1 MIALAAD
8 PNPATPITIPTMV
21 TTDFNATNLQ
31 YAEAIV
37 VPQELTAGTV
47 FIRVKLADNTN
58 FVYKIP
64 AGDALELQSGKRYIY
79 KITVDYYGLTLD
91 TDIKNWETIGAPV
104 EGSAFQK
111 KMKKTNIP
119 IYIMYLWAALVLAAC
134 TGDDDAAW
142 PEGGVP
148 LELYAAVEGYSSANA
163 QTRATTENRWEG
175 GEDVR
180 LWISSSFSGPAQD
193 VYSSVDSD
201 GKLIMNGALSNW
213 VSPDEEKGIQG
224 VYPSVRNIVSFF
236 VQADQR
242 DEGYQDSDCMAAPY
256 LRIAVTSPDKTLV
269 FRHVIAKVVVHLKAG
284 NGVTGD
290 ELQRATVTFE
300 NLTCTGGSINFS
312 NGTVA
317 QVPPR
322 IDRITPHEVTPAA
335 DGYVRTV
342 RALLLPQDMS
352 KRKFVKIVIGGK
364 TFYYTPAAGEAD
376 FFSGKMYEY
385 RLTVTS
391 EGIENIDVEG
401 EGGGTWQPVE

>member
-1 MIALAAD
+1 
-8 PNPATPITIPTMV
+8 
-21 TTDFNATNLQ
+21 
-31 YAEAIV
+31 
-37 VPQELTAGTV
+37 
-47 FIRVKLADNTN
+47 
-58 FVYKIP
+58 
-64 AGDALELQSGKRYIY
+64 
-79 KITVDYYGLTLD
+79 
-91 TDIKNWETIGAPV
+91 
-104 EGSAFQK
+104 
-111 KMKKTNIP
+111 MKKTNIP

-175 GEDVR
+175 GERVR

-201 GKLIMNGALSNW
+201 GKLIVNLAW

-224 VYPSVRNIVSFF
+224 VYPSLRNIDPFSVL
-236 VQADQR
+236 ADQR

-300 NLTCTGGSINFS
+300 NLACTGGSINLS

-317 QVPPR
+317 QVTPR
-322 IDRITPHEVTPAA
+322 IDRITPNEVTPAA

-352 KRKFVKIVIGGK
+352 EQKFVKIVIGGK

>member
-1 MIALAAD
+1 
-8 PNPATPITIPTMV
+8 
-21 TTDFNATNLQ
+21 
-31 YAEAIV
+31 
-37 VPQELTAGTV
+37 
-47 FIRVKLADNTN
+47 
-58 FVYKIP
+58 
-64 AGDALELQSGKRYIY
+64 
-79 KITVDYYGLTLD
+79 
-91 TDIKNWETIGAPV
+91 
-104 EGSAFQK
+104 
-111 KMKKTNIP
+111 MKKTNIP

-175 GEDVR
+175 GEEVR
-180 LWISSSFSGPAQD
+180 LWISSSIFYMPDQD
-193 VYSSVDSD
+193 VYPSVDSD

-213 VSPDEEKGIQG
+213 VSPDEEKGIRG
-224 VYPSVRNIVSFF
+224 VYPSLRNIDPFSVL
-236 VQADQR
+236 ADQR

-269 FRHVIAKVVVHLKAG
+269 FRHVTAKVVVHLKAG
-284 NGVTGD
+284 NGVDDD

-300 NLTCTGGSINFS
+300 NLACTGGSINLS

-317 QVPPR
+317 QVTPR
-322 IDRITPHEVTPAA
+322 IDRITPNEVTPAA

-364 TFYYTPAAGEAD
+364 TFYYTPPQA
-376 FFSGKMYEY
+376 K
-385 RLTVTS
+385 RTS
-391 EGIENIDVEG
+391 SVARC
-401 EGGGTWQPVE
+401 TSTASP

>member
-1 MIALAAD
+1 
-8 PNPATPITIPTMV
+8 
-21 TTDFNATNLQ
+21 
-31 YAEAIV
+31 
-37 VPQELTAGTV
+37 
-47 FIRVKLADNTN
+47 
-58 FVYKIP
+58 
-64 AGDALELQSGKRYIY
+64 
-79 KITVDYYGLTLD
+79 
-91 TDIKNWETIGAPV
+91 
-104 EGSAFQK
+104 
-111 KMKKTNIP
+111 MKKTNIP

-175 GEDVR
+175 GEEVR
-180 LWISSSFSGPAQD
+180 LWISSSISGMPDQD
-193 VYSSVDSD
+193 VYPSVDSD
-201 GKLIMNGALSNW
+201 GKLIVNLAW

-224 VYPSVRNIVSFF
+224 LYPLSRNIVSFF

-312 NGTVA
+312 NGTVE

-322 IDRITPHEVTPAA
+322 IDRITPNEVTPAA

-364 TFYYTPAAGEAD
+364 TFYYTPAAGEAN

>member
-1 MIALAAD
+1 
-8 PNPATPITIPTMV
+8 
-21 TTDFNATNLQ
+21 
-31 YAEAIV
+31 
-37 VPQELTAGTV
+37 
-47 FIRVKLADNTN
+47 
-58 FVYKIP
+58 
-64 AGDALELQSGKRYIY
+64 
-79 KITVDYYGLTLD
+79 
-91 TDIKNWETIGAPV
+91 
-104 EGSAFQK
+104 
-111 KMKKTNIP
+111 MKTTNIP

-175 GEDVR
+175 GEKVR
-180 LWISSSFSGPAQD
+180 LWISSSFSGSAQD

-201 GKLIMNGALSNW
+201 GKLIVNLAW
-213 VSPDEEKGIQG
+213 VSPDEKKGIQG
-224 VYPSVRNIVSFF
+224 VYPSVRNIVSFS

-284 NGVTGD
+284 NGVTDD

-300 NLTCTGGSINFS
+300 NLACTGGSIDFR
-312 NGTVA
+312 NGTVG
-317 QVPPR
+317 QVPPGT
-322 IDRITPHEVTPAA
+322 DRITPNEVTPAA

-342 RALLLPQDMS
+342 RALLLPQNMS
-352 KRKFVKIVIGGK
+352 ERKFVKIVIGGK
-364 TFYYTPAAGEAD
+364 TFYYTPAAGEAN

-401 EGGGTWQPVE
+401 EGGGTWHPVE

>member
-1 MIALAAD
+1 
-8 PNPATPITIPTMV
+8 
-21 TTDFNATNLQ
+21 
-31 YAEAIV
+31 
-37 VPQELTAGTV
+37 
-47 FIRVKLADNTN
+47 
-58 FVYKIP
+58 
-64 AGDALELQSGKRYIY
+64 
-79 KITVDYYGLTLD
+79 
-91 TDIKNWETIGAPV
+91 
-104 EGSAFQK
+104 
-111 KMKKTNIP
+111 MKKTNIP

-175 GEDVR
+175 GERVR

-201 GKLIMNGALSNW
+201 GKLIVNLAW

-224 VYPSVRNIVSFF
+224 LYPSSRNIDPFSVL
-236 VQADQR
+236 ADQR

-284 NGVTGD
+284 DGVIGD

-312 NGTVA
+312 NGTVE
-317 QVPPR
+317 QVTPR
-322 IDRITPHEVTPAA
+322 IDRITPNEVTPAA

-342 RALLLPQDMS
+342 RALLPPQDMS

-364 TFYYTPAAGEAD
+364 TFYYTPAADEAN

-391 EGIENIDVEG
+391 EGIKNIDVEG
-401 EGGGTWQPVE
+401 GGGTWQPVE

>member
-1 MIALAAD
+1 M
-8 PNPATPITIPTMV
+8 
-21 TTDFNATNLQ
+21 
-31 YAEAIV
+31 
-37 VPQELTAGTV
+37 
-47 FIRVKLADNTN
+47 K
-58 FVYKIP
+58 
-64 AGDALELQSGKRYIY
+64 
-79 KITVDYYGLTLD
+79 
-91 TDIKNWETIGAPV
+91 
-104 EGSAFQK
+104 
-111 KMKKTNIP
+111 KKTNIP

-175 GEDVR
+175 GERVR
-180 LWISSSFSGPAQD
+180 LWISNSISGR
-193 VYSSVDSD
+193 VEEIYSSVDSD
-201 GKLIMNGALSNW
+201 GKLIVNLAW

-224 VYPSVRNIVSFF
+224 LYPLSRNIVSFS
-236 VQADQR
+236 VQADQSN
-242 DEGYQDSDCMAAPY
+242 EGYQDSDCMAAPY

-284 NGVTGD
+284 NGVTDD

-300 NLTCTGGSINFS
+300 NLACTGGSINFS
-312 NGTVA
+312 NGTA
-317 QVPPR
+317 EQVTPR
-322 IDRITPHEVTPAA
+322 IDRITPNEVTPAA

>member
-1 MIALAAD
+1 
-8 PNPATPITIPTMV
+8 
-21 TTDFNATNLQ
+21 
-31 YAEAIV
+31 
-37 VPQELTAGTV
+37 
-47 FIRVKLADNTN
+47 
-58 FVYKIP
+58 
-64 AGDALELQSGKRYIY
+64 
-79 KITVDYYGLTLD
+79 
-91 TDIKNWETIGAPV
+91 
-104 EGSAFQK
+104 
-111 KMKKTNIP
+111 
-119 IYIMYLWAALVLAAC
+119 MYLWAALVLAAC

-175 GEDVR
+175 GEKVR
-180 LWISSSFSGPAQD
+180 LWISSSFFGMPDQD
-193 VYSSVDSD
+193 VYPSVDSD
-201 GKLIMNGALSNW
+201 GKLIVNLAW

-224 VYPSVRNIVSFF
+224 VYPLSRNIVSFS
-236 VQADQR
+236 VLADQR

-317 QVPPR
+317 QVTPR
-322 IDRITPHEVTPAA
+322 IDRITPNEVTPAA

>member
-1 MIALAAD
+1 
-8 PNPATPITIPTMV
+8 
-21 TTDFNATNLQ
+21 
-31 YAEAIV
+31 
-37 VPQELTAGTV
+37 
-47 FIRVKLADNTN
+47 
-58 FVYKIP
+58 
-64 AGDALELQSGKRYIY
+64 
-79 KITVDYYGLTLD
+79 
-91 TDIKNWETIGAPV
+91 
-104 EGSAFQK
+104 
-111 KMKKTNIP
+111 MKTTNIP

-175 GEDVR
+175 GEVVR
-180 LWISSSFSGPAQD
+180 LRIASRITG
-193 VYSSVDSD
+193 VLEEIHLSVDSD
-201 GKLIMNGALSNW
+201 GKLITDIDW
-213 VSPDEEKGIQG
+213 VSPDEEKGIRG
-224 VYPSVRNIVSFF
+224 LYPSVRNIDPFS

-269 FRHVIAKVVVHLKAG
+269 FRHVTAKVVVHLKAG
-284 NGVTGD
+284 NGVTDD

-300 NLTCTGGSINFS
+300 NLACTGGSIDFR
-312 NGTVA
+312 NGTVG
-317 QVPPR
+317 QVPPDT
-322 IDRITPHEVTPAA
+322 DRITPNEVTPAA

-342 RALLLPQDMS
+342 RALLPPQNKS
-352 KRKFVKIVIGGK
+352 GQKFVKIVIGGK
-364 TFYYTPAAGEAD
+364 TFYYTPAAGEAN

-401 EGGGTWQPVE
+401 EGGGTWHPVE

>member
-1 MIALAAD
+1 
-8 PNPATPITIPTMV
+8 
-21 TTDFNATNLQ
+21 
-31 YAEAIV
+31 
-37 VPQELTAGTV
+37 
-47 FIRVKLADNTN
+47 
-58 FVYKIP
+58 
-64 AGDALELQSGKRYIY
+64 
-79 KITVDYYGLTLD
+79 
-91 TDIKNWETIGAPV
+91 
-104 EGSAFQK
+104 
-111 KMKKTNIP
+111 MKKTNIP

-175 GEDVR
+175 GERVR
-180 LWISSSFSGPAQD
+180 LWISNSISGR
-193 VYSSVDSD
+193 VEEIYSSVDSD
-201 GKLIMNGALSNW
+201 GKLIVNLAW

-224 VYPSVRNIVSFF
+224 VYPSVRNIVSFS

-317 QVPPR
+317 QVTPR
-322 IDRITPHEVTPAA
+322 IDRITPNEVTPAA

-342 RALLLPQDMS
+342 RALLPPQDMS
-352 KRKFVKIVIGGK
+352 ERKFVKIVIGGK

-391 EGIENIDVEG
+391 EGIKNIDVEG
-401 EGGGTWQPVE
+401 GGGGTWQPVE

>member
-1 MIALAAD
+1 M
-8 PNPATPITIPTMV
+8 
-21 TTDFNATNLQ
+21 
-31 YAEAIV
+31 
-37 VPQELTAGTV
+37 
-47 FIRVKLADNTN
+47 K
-58 FVYKIP
+58 
-64 AGDALELQSGKRYIY
+64 
-79 KITVDYYGLTLD
+79 
-91 TDIKNWETIGAPV
+91 
-104 EGSAFQK
+104 
-111 KMKKTNIP
+111 KKTNIP

-175 GEDVR
+175 GERVR
-180 LWISSSFSGPAQD
+180 LWISNSISGR
-193 VYSSVDSD
+193 VEEIYSSVDSD
-201 GKLIMNGALSNW
+201 GKLIVNLAW

-224 VYPSVRNIVSFF
+224 LYPLSRNIVSFS
-236 VQADQR
+236 VQADQSN
-242 DEGYQDSDCMAAPY
+242 EGYQDSDCMAAPY

-284 NGVTGD
+284 NGVTDD

-300 NLTCTGGSINFS
+300 NLACTGGSINFS
-312 NGTVA
+312 NGTA
-317 QVPPR
+317 EQVTPR
-322 IDRITPHEVTPAA
+322 IDRITPNEVTPAA

-391 EGIENIDVEG
+391 EGIKNIDVEG

>member
-1 MIALAAD
+1 
-8 PNPATPITIPTMV
+8 
-21 TTDFNATNLQ
+21 
-31 YAEAIV
+31 
-37 VPQELTAGTV
+37 
-47 FIRVKLADNTN
+47 
-58 FVYKIP
+58 
-64 AGDALELQSGKRYIY
+64 
-79 KITVDYYGLTLD
+79 
-91 TDIKNWETIGAPV
+91 
-104 EGSAFQK
+104 
-111 KMKKTNIP
+111 MKKTNIP

-175 GEDVR
+175 GEVVR
-180 LWISSSFSGPAQD
+180 LWIKIGDKTLTSSLD
-193 VYSSVDSD
+193 VDSD
-201 GKLIMNGALSNW
+201 GKLITNDAQCTW
-213 VSPDEEKGIQG
+213 ISPDEEKIIHGEYYNSQA
-224 VYPSVRNIVSFF
+224 SSLFF

-242 DEGYQDSDCMAAPY
+242 DKGYQDSDYMVAPKIY
-256 LRIAVTSPDKTLV
+256 ITVTSPDKTLV
-269 FRHVIAKVVVHLKAG
+269 FRHVTAKVVVHLKAG
-284 NGVTGD
+284 NGVTDD

-300 NLTCTGGSINFS
+300 NLTCTGGSIDFS
-312 NGTVA
+312 NGTA
-317 QVPPR
+317 GQVTPD
-322 IDRITPHEVTPAA
+322 IDRITPNEVTPAA

-342 RALLLPQDMS
+342 RALLPPQDMS

-401 EGGGTWQPVE
+401 EGGGTWHPVE

>member
-1 MIALAAD
+1 
-8 PNPATPITIPTMV
+8 
-21 TTDFNATNLQ
+21 
-31 YAEAIV
+31 
-37 VPQELTAGTV
+37 
-47 FIRVKLADNTN
+47 
-58 FVYKIP
+58 
-64 AGDALELQSGKRYIY
+64 
-79 KITVDYYGLTLD
+79 
-91 TDIKNWETIGAPV
+91 
-104 EGSAFQK
+104 
-111 KMKKTNIP
+111 MKKTNIP

-175 GEDVR
+175 GERVR
-180 LWISSSFSGPAQD
+180 LWISNSISGR
-193 VYSSVDSD
+193 VEEIYSSVDSD
-201 GKLIMNGALSNW
+201 GKLIVNLAW

-224 VYPSVRNIVSFF
+224 VYPSLRNIDPFSVL
-236 VQADQR
+236 ADQR
-242 DEGYQDSDCMAAPY
+242 DEGYQDSDCMVAPY

-312 NGTVA
+312 NGTVE
-317 QVPPR
+317 QVTPR
-322 IDRITPHEVTPAA
+322 IDRITPNEVTPAA

-342 RALLLPQDMS
+342 RALLPPQDMS

-391 EGIENIDVEG
+391 EGIKNIDVEG
-401 EGGGTWQPVE
+401 GGGGGTWQPVE

>member
-1 MIALAAD
+1 
-8 PNPATPITIPTMV
+8 
-21 TTDFNATNLQ
+21 
-31 YAEAIV
+31 
-37 VPQELTAGTV
+37 
-47 FIRVKLADNTN
+47 
-58 FVYKIP
+58 
-64 AGDALELQSGKRYIY
+64 
-79 KITVDYYGLTLD
+79 
-91 TDIKNWETIGAPV
+91 
-104 EGSAFQK
+104 
-111 KMKKTNIP
+111 MKKTNIP

-175 GEDVR
+175 GERVR

-201 GKLIMNGALSNW
+201 GKLIVNLAW

-224 VYPSVRNIVSFF
+224 VYPLSRNIVSFS

-256 LRIAVTSPDKTLV
+256 LRIAVTPPDKTLV

-312 NGTVA
+312 NGTVE
-317 QVPPR
+317 QVTPR
-322 IDRITPHEVTPAA
+322 IDRITPNEVTPAA

-342 RALLLPQDMS
+342 RALLPPQDMS

-364 TFYYTPAAGEAD
+364 TFYYTPAAD
-376 FFSGKMYEY
+376 
-385 RLTVTS
+385 
-391 EGIENIDVEG
+391 
-401 EGGGTWQPVE
+401 

>member
-1 MIALAAD
+1 
-8 PNPATPITIPTMV
+8 
-21 TTDFNATNLQ
+21 
-31 YAEAIV
+31 
-37 VPQELTAGTV
+37 
-47 FIRVKLADNTN
+47 
-58 FVYKIP
+58 
-64 AGDALELQSGKRYIY
+64 
-79 KITVDYYGLTLD
+79 
-91 TDIKNWETIGAPV
+91 
-104 EGSAFQK
+104 
-111 KMKKTNIP
+111 MKKTNIP

-175 GEDVR
+175 GEEVR
-180 LWISSSFSGPAQD
+180 LWISSSISGMPDQD
-193 VYSSVDSD
+193 VYPSVDSD
-201 GKLIMNGALSNW
+201 GKLIVNLAW

-224 VYPSVRNIVSFF
+224 LYPLSRNIVSFF

-312 NGTVA
+312 NGTVE

-322 IDRITPHEVTPAA
+322 IDRITPNEVTPAA

-364 TFYYTPAAGEAD
+364 TFYYTPAAGEAN

-391 EGIENIDVEG
+391 EGIENIRVEG
-401 EGGGTWQPVE
+401 GGGGTWQPVE